1 MNKETL
7 YTIRW
12 TQTYPE
18 LKEQIAQLHEYLVE
32 VSEYKEANEVIERI
46 KQL

>member
-18 LKEQIAQLHEYLVE
+18 LEKLIEQQQEYLVE
-32 VSEYKEANEVIERI
+32 LSEYKEAKELIERI
-46 KQL
+46 KSL